1 MGSRAGGSDSFSGE
15 RGKVFDGGRSRR
27 PVVYTGS
34 GVKVMIVGS
43 GGGGEAFEGIG
54 LVWLGPWEE
63 IEPGE
68 ASFLCVR
75 KRVVR
80 ACWRSETRVKGVVC
94 GRWRCASLMV
104 VC

>member
-1 MGSRAGGSDSFSGE
+1 
-15 RGKVFDGGRSRR
+15 
-27 PVVYTGS
+27 
-34 GVKVMIVGS
+34 MIVGS
-43 GGGGEAFEGIG
+43 GGGSCDLTAES
-54 LVWLGPWEE
+54 LVSCED

-80 ACWRSETRVKGVVC
+80 ACWSSETRVKGVVC

-104 VC
+104 SKLGVPRDLGRIGG